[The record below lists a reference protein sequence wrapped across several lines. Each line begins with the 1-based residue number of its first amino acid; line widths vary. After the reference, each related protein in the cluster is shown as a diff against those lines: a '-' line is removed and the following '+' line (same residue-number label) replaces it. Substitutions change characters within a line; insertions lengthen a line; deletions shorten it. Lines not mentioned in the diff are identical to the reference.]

1 MTTEPPGS
9 QPPGL
14 DQVPPGRPAPG
25 PAAGVDAGNPAFVA
39 VRLGLLGV
47 IATHALAPPRP
58 PDGVWGVV
66 GVLAF
71 RPSVRLVLLAA
82 CALLLIP
89 QVARAT
95 LAWGRR
101 VRPSLTRHLS
111 SVPVAVWILLLVA
124 TGWLLRCQIPY
135 GDAQG
140 IPDSIQAG
148 QTINH
153 KEPLDRLVTSL
164 VYRVGHR
171 LVEWDATTA
180 IALVNTAVGG
190 LYWLGLWWFVWRR
203 RIAHPA
209 PPWVAAGLLATT
221 GATQLLFGYV
231 ESYTFMTVGLLVTL
245 FLCIEAVEDP
255 RRPIWPAALAYGL
268 TFASHLAAAWLAP
281 ALVTTWALRHR
292 GAMRRDQTPPGAMR
306 RAFVEAG
313 TGFAIAAAPIVLL
326 AVGMLLSGVGLR
338 DFSFANFGGGD
349 GSMFV
354 PLRAVTTRFER
365 YTLLSGA
372 HLAAFGNQL
381 LLVAP
386 VGVTVALL
394 GWVGRRR
401 RPDAPG
407 WVLEAAAA
415 GSVAYAFVFNPDM
428 MVYFPDLGPMAE
440 WDLLSL
446 PALPLTFLG
455 LWWLRPALEG
465 DDRWSEVALPA
476 VAVSLLH
483 CVGWLLFNTRVQ
495 L

>member
-1 MTTEPPGS
+1 
-9 QPPGL
+9 
-14 DQVPPGRPAPG
+14 
-25 PAAGVDAGNPAFVA
+25 
-39 VRLGLLGV
+39 
-47 IATHALAPPRP
+47 
-58 PDGVWGVV
+58 VV

-71 RPSVRLVLLAA
+71 RPSVRLVLLAM

-89 QVARAT
+89 RVARAT

-111 SVPVAVWILLLVA
+111 GVPVAVWILLLVA

-153 KEPLDRLVTSL
+153 KEPLDRLVTSF

-190 LYWLGLWWFVWRR
+190 LFWLGLWWFVWRR

-231 ESYTFMTVGLLVTL
+231 ESYTFMTVGLLATL
-245 FLCIEAVEDP
+245 FLCLEAVQDP

-281 ALVTTWALRHR
+281 ALVATWALRHR
-292 GAMRRDQTPPGAMR
+292 GAMKRGQPAPGAAR
-306 RAFVEAG
+306 RAIVEAG
-313 TGFAIAAAPIVLL
+313 TGFAIASAPIALV
-326 AVGMLLSGVGLR
+326 AVGMVLAGVGLS
-338 DFSFANFGGGD
+338 DFSLATFGGGD

-354 PLRAVTTRFER
+354 PLSTATTRFER
-365 YTLLSGA
+365 FTLLSSD

-386 VGVTVALL
+386 VGTLVALV
-394 GWVGRRR
+394 GWIGRRR
-401 RPDAPG
+401 RPDAPAL
-407 WVLEAAAA
+407 VLVAAAA
-415 GSVAYAFVFNPDM
+415 GSVAYAFVFNPDL
-428 MVYFPDLGPMAE
+428 MVYFPELGPMAE

-446 PALPLTFLG
+446 PAVPLAFLG
-455 LWWLRPALEG
+455 LWWLRPALQG

-483 CVGWLLFNTRVQ
+483 CVGWLLFNARVQ
-495 L
+495 I